1 MGGVW
6 KHMALLL
13 KNILTSTH
21 MAQETKS
28 NFLALVLIGP
38 MSTILVRVT
47 KKSMPILNMLDR
59 NRRIKYAPQRL
70 QESKHKYDVIF
81 TAEERVYDQCIE
93 HFENTGNVSVQ
104 PCHVINI
111 DIQDTHEEA
120 TIGAFL
126 MCELL
131 QSLSESQDL
140 DDDIDELLQEYEAK
154 CNRPILHTV
163 AFY

>member
-1 MGGVW
+1 MI
-6 KHMALLL
+6 K
-13 KNILTSTH
+13 
-21 MAQETKS
+21 
-28 NFLALVLIGP
+28 NFLF
-38 MSTILVRVT
+38 
-47 KKSMPILNMLDR
+47 
-59 NRRIKYAPQRL
+59 Y
-70 QESKHKYDVIF
+70 IF
-81 TAEERVYDQCIE
+81 
-93 HFENTGNVSVQ
+93 SVQ